1 MYPAQFTYHAPGS
14 LDEVLSLM
22 QEHGEDAKLLAGG
35 HSLLPTMKL
44 RLSTPAHLIDLKKLR
59 GSLQYIRDAGDHI
72 AIGAL
77 TTYWMLEDSSLVANK
92 IPLLTQTV
100 KQVGD
105 MQVRNVGTIG
115 GSVAHADPS
124 GDPPAAMLAL
134 EANMVVRGSEGE
146 RVVPASD
153 FFLGF
158 FETAVGAGDILTEIR
173 VPVQG
178 GKSSYQK
185 FRHPA
190 SGYAVCGVAAVVET
204 SGDTISKARIGVT
217 GIGDKAYRAT
227 AVEQALEGKTQREV
241 DSAAAQAT
249 EGIEPLGDSFA
260 DADYRSHL
268 AKILTAKAVRQALQ

>member
-59 GSLQYIRDAGDHI
+59 SSLQYIRDAGDHI

-77 TTYWMLEDSSLVANK
+77 TTYWMLEDSNLVANK

-134 EANMVVRGSEGE
+134 EANMVVRGTEGE
-146 RVVPASD
+146 RIVPASD

-158 FETAVGAGDILTEIR
+158 FETAVGAGDVLTEIR
-173 VPVQG
+173 VPVQRG
-178 GKSSYQK
+178 QSSYQK

-217 GIGDKAYRAT
+217 GIGEKAYRAT
-227 AVEQALEGKTQREV
+227 AVEQALEGKTLREV